1 METNTAYLLTT
12 SVLVT
17 FGYIGYQ
24 SATRGIDDDA
34 YLSSRG
40 TQGWLGIG
48 LSLFASGM
56 GAWVLLAPSEVAYY
70 GGFWDVTGYA
80 VSSMTPFL
88 LLAYVGPMIRDRLPE
103 GITLADYARHR
114 LGRIMQVYVGVISI
128 LYMFTFLF
136 AEFTAI
142 GKVMEHLSGMD
153 PLHPMIMVGAVTA
166 AYTAYGGLPAS
177 LATDKTQASVIAV
190 LVTMI
195 VLVLLGGD
203 ISQMFEDARAYNTD
217 DDWSLLGSMSY
228 MGSWESGLALVVAV
242 TSAEMFS
249 QGNWQRVY
257 ASDNDESLRRGAL
270 LAAAMVFP
278 LVFAMGFLGTVA
290 AGQGGVADASI
301 AFFYVIDEYS
311 LLVASVLI
319 VLVISLVCSS
329 ADTLQN
335 AIVASFSRDISD
347 GRMGVGPS
355 RVATIVIIPLAIYIA
370 SGPTIM
376 GFDFSDSWSVFGIWL
391 FADMLAAAT
400 VSPVLMTLWGG
411 VSSRGALLGCLAGF
425 ASVAL
430 YGLIEPP
437 TDSEFYMYIL
447 HPTGGA
453 VPTKEGGL
461 ANLWAFAS
469 AIFGSTVVT
478 VVGSYALPDE

>member
-1 METNTAYLLTT
+1 METNTAYVLTACT
-12 SVLVT
+12 LAA
-17 FGYIGYQ
+17 FGYIGIQ
-24 SATRGIDDDA
+24 ASNGETDDDS

-40 TQGWLGIG
+40 TQGWRGIG

-56 GAWVLLAPSEVAYY
+56 GVWVLLGPSEVAYY
-70 GGFWDVTGYA
+70 GGFWDVMGYA

-88 LLAYVGPMIRDRLPE
+88 LLAYIGPMIRDSIPD
-103 GITLADYARHR
+103 GITLADYAKQR
-114 LGRIMQVYVGVISI
+114 LGRRMQIYVGAISI

-153 PLHPMIMVGAVTA
+153 PLAPMLMVGAVTA

-177 LATDKTQASVIAV
+177 LATDRVQALVISI
-190 LVTMI
+190 LVTL
-195 VLVLLGGD
+195 VLLVLLGGD
-203 ISQMFEDARAYNTD
+203 PGQMLEDARAYNTD

-228 MGSWESGLALVVAV
+228 MGSFESGLALVIAI
-242 TSAEMFS
+242 TAAEMFS

-257 ASDNDESLRRGAL
+257 ASKDDDFLRKGAL

-290 AGQGGVADASI
+290 AGQGGVADPSI
-301 AFFYVIDEYS
+301 AFFYVLGEAGF
-311 LLVASVLI
+311 LVASVLI
-319 VLVISLVCSS
+319 VLVVSLVCSS

-335 AIVASFSRDISD
+335 AIVASYSRDISD
-347 GRMGVGPS
+347 GGMDLRSS
-355 RVATIVIIPLAIYIA
+355 RLATVAMIPLAIYLA
-370 SGPTIM
+370 SGPTIN
-376 GFDFSDSWSVFGIWL
+376 GFEFNAWSVFGIFL

-400 VSPVLMTLWGG
+400 VSPVLLTLWGG
-411 VSSRGALLGCLAGF
+411 VSSRGAFLGCLAGF

-430 YGLIEPP
+430 YGLVEPP
-437 TDSEFYMYIL
+437 TDSAFFMYIL

-453 VPTKEGGL
+453 IPASEGGL
-461 ANLWAFAS
+461 TNLWAFLS
-469 AIFGSTVVT
+469 AIVGSTAAT
-478 VVGSYALPDE
+478 VLGSYALPDE

>member
-1 METNTAYLLTT
+1 METNTAYALTACI
-12 SVLVT
+12 LAA
-17 FGYIGYQ
+17 FGYIGIQ
-24 SATRGIDDDA
+24 ASNGETDDDS

-40 TQGWLGIG
+40 TQGWRGIG

-56 GAWVLLAPSEVAYY
+56 GVWVLLGPSEVAYY
-70 GGFWDVTGYA
+70 GGFWDVMGYA

-88 LLAYVGPMIRDRLPE
+88 LLAYIGPMIRDSIPD
-103 GITLADYARHR
+103 GITLADYAKQR
-114 LGRIMQVYVGVISI
+114 LGRRMQIYVGAISI

-153 PLHPMIMVGAVTA
+153 PLAPMLMVGAVTA

-177 LATDKTQASVIAV
+177 LATDRVQALVISV
-190 LVTMI
+190 LVTL
-195 VLVLLGGD
+195 VLLVLLGGD
-203 ISQMFEDARAYNTD
+203 PGQMLEDARAYNTD

-228 MGSWESGLALVVAV
+228 MGSFESGLALVIAI
-242 TSAEMFS
+242 TAAEMFS

-257 ASDNDESLRRGAL
+257 ASKDDDSLRKGAL

-290 AGQGGVADASI
+290 AGQGGVADPSI
-301 AFFYVIDEYS
+301 AFFYVLGEAGF
-311 LLVASVLI
+311 LVASVLI
-319 VLVISLVCSS
+319 VLVVSLVCSS

-347 GRMGVGPS
+347 GGMDLRSS
-355 RVATIVIIPLAIYIA
+355 RLATVAMIPLAIYLA
-370 SGPTIM
+370 SGPTIN
-376 GFDFSDSWSVFGIWL
+376 GFQFNAWSVFGIFL

-400 VSPVLMTLWGG
+400 VSPVLLTLWGG
-411 VSSRGALLGCLAGF
+411 VSSRGAFLGCLAGF

-437 TDSEFYMYIL
+437 ADSDFFMYIL

-453 VPTKEGGL
+453 IPASEGGL
-461 ANLWAFAS
+461 TNLWVFLS
-469 AIFGSTVVT
+469 AIVGSTAAT
-478 VVGSYALPDE
+478 VLGSYALPDE

>member
-1 METNTAYLLTT
+1 METNIAYVLTACILAA
-12 SVLVT
+12 
-17 FGYIGYQ
+17 FGYIGLQ
-24 SATRGIDDDA
+24 ASNRETDDDS

-40 TQGWLGIG
+40 TQDWRGIG

-56 GAWVLLAPSEVAYY
+56 GVWILLGPSEVAYY
-70 GGFWDVTGYA
+70 GGFWDVMGYA

-88 LLAYVGPMIRDRLPE
+88 LLAYIGPMIRDSIPD
-103 GITLADYARHR
+103 GITLADYAKQR
-114 LGRIMQVYVGVISI
+114 LGRRMQVYVGVISI

-153 PLHPMIMVGAVTA
+153 PLAPMLMVGAVTA

-177 LATDKTQASVIAV
+177 LATDRVQALVISV
-190 LVTMI
+190 LVTL
-195 VLVLLGGD
+195 VLLVLLGGD
-203 ISQMFEDARAYNTD
+203 PGQMFEDARAYNTD
-217 DDWSLLGSMSY
+217 DDWSLGSMSY
-228 MGSWESGLALVVAV
+228 MGSFESGLALVVAI
-242 TSAEMFS
+242 TAAEMFS

-257 ASDNDESLRRGAL
+257 ASKDDDSLRKGAL

-290 AGQGGVADASI
+290 AGQGGVADPSI
-301 AFFYVIDEYS
+301 AFFYVLGETRF
-311 LLVASVLI
+311 LVASVLI
-319 VLVISLVCSS
+319 VLVVSLVCSS

-347 GRMGVGPS
+347 GGMDLRSS
-355 RVATIVIIPLAIYIA
+355 RLATVAMIPLAIFLA
-370 SGPTIM
+370 SGPTII
-376 GFDFSDSWSVFGIWL
+376 GFEFNEWSVFGIFL

-400 VSPVLMTLWGG
+400 VSPVLLTLWGG

-430 YGLIEPP
+430 YGLIDPP
-437 TDSEFYMYIL
+437 TDSAFFMYIL
-447 HPTGGA
+447 HPTDGA
-453 VPTKEGGL
+453 IPAREGGL
-461 ANLWAFAS
+461 TNLWAFLS
-469 AIFGSTVVT
+469 AIVGSTVAT
-478 VVGSYALPDE
+478 VLGSYALPDE

>member
-1 METNTAYLLTT
+1 METNTAYLLTACI
-12 SVLVT
+12 LAA
-17 FGYIGYQ
+17 FGYIGLQ
-24 SATRGIDDDA
+24 ASNRETDDDS

-40 TQGWLGIG
+40 TQDWRGIG

-56 GAWVLLAPSEVAYY
+56 GVWILLGPSEVAYY

-88 LLAYVGPMIRDRLPE
+88 LLAYIGPMIRDSIPD
-103 GITLADYARHR
+103 GITLADYARQR
-114 LGRIMQVYVGVISI
+114 LGRRMQIYVGAISI

-142 GKVMEHLSGMD
+142 GKVMEHISGMK
-153 PLHPMIMVGAVTA
+153 PLAPMIMVGAVTA

-177 LATDKTQASVIAV
+177 LATDRVQALVISV
-190 LVTMI
+190 LVTL
-195 VLVLLGGD
+195 VLLVLLGGD
-203 ISQMFEDARAYNTD
+203 PGQMLEDARAYNTD

-228 MGSWESGLALVVAV
+228 MRSFESGLALVVAI
-242 TSAEMFS
+242 TAAEMFS

-257 ASDNDESLRRGAL
+257 ASKDDDSLRKGAL

-290 AGQGGVADASI
+290 AGRGGVADPSI
-301 AFFYVIDEYS
+301 AFFYVLGETS
-311 LLVASVLI
+311 FLVASVLI
-319 VLVISLVCSS
+319 VLVVSLVCSS

-335 AIVASFSRDISD
+335 AIVASYSRDISD
-347 GRMGVGPS
+347 GGMDLITS
-355 RVATIVIIPLAIYIA
+355 RLATVAMIPLAIYMA
-370 SGPTIM
+370 SGPTIF
-376 GFDFSDSWSVFGIWL
+376 GFEINALSVFGIFL

-400 VSPVLMTLWGG
+400 VSPVLLTLWGG
-411 VSSRGALLGCLAGF
+411 VSSRGAFLGCLAGF

-430 YGLIEPP
+430 YGLLDPP
-437 TDSEFYMYIL
+437 SGSDFYMYIIN
-447 HPTGGA
+447 PTGDA
-453 VPTKEGGL
+453 IPAHEGGL
-461 ANLWAFAS
+461 TNLWAFLS
-469 AIFGSTVVT
+469 AIVGSTVVT

>member
-1 METNTAYLLTT
+1 METNTAYILTACILT
-12 SVLVT
+12 A

-24 SATRGIDDDA
+24 AATREIDDDA

-40 TQGWLGIG
+40 TQGWRGIG

-56 GAWVLLAPSEVAYY
+56 GVWVLLAPSELAYY

-88 LLAYVGPMIRDRLPE
+88 LLAYVGPIIRDRLPD

-114 LGRIMQVYVGVISI
+114 LGRAMQVYVGVISI

-153 PLHPMIMVGAVTA
+153 PLIPMVMVGVVTA
-166 AYTAYGGLPAS
+166 TYTAYGGLPAS
-177 LATDKTQASVIAV
+177 LATDRTQAWVIAL
-190 LVTMI
+190 LVTVI
-195 VLVLLGGD
+195 LLVLIGGD
-203 ISQMFEDARAYNTD
+203 SGQMIDDARAYNTD
-217 DDWSLLGSMSY
+217 DDSLQGSMSY
-228 MGSWESGLALVVAV
+228 MGSWQSGLALVVAV
-242 TSAEMFS
+242 TAAEMFS

-257 ASDNDESLRRGAL
+257 ASENDFSLRRGAL
-270 LAAAMVFP
+270 LAAVMVFP
-278 LVFAMGFLGTVA
+278 LVFTMGFLGTVA
-290 AGQGGVADASI
+290 AGRGGIADPSI
-301 AFFYVIDEYS
+301 AFFYVIDESS

-319 VLVISLVCSS
+319 VLVVSLVCSS

-347 GRMGVGPS
+347 GEMSLRSS
-355 RVATIVIIPLAIYIA
+355 RVATVVMIPFAIYLA
-370 SGPTIM
+370 SGPTIHS
-376 GFDFSDSWSVFGIWL
+376 FEFNAWSVFGIFL

-425 ASVAL
+425 TSVAL
-430 YGLIEPP
+430 YGLVEPP
-437 TDSEFYMYIL
+437 ADSAFYMYIL

-453 VPTKEGGL
+453 VPASAGGL
-461 ANLWAFAS
+461 TNLWVFLS
-469 AIFGSTVVT
+469 AIIGSTVVT

>member
-1 METNTAYLLTT
+1 METNTAYLLTACI
-12 SVLVT
+12 LAA
-17 FGYIGYQ
+17 FGYIGLQ
-24 SATRGIDDDA
+24 ASNRETDDDS

-40 TQGWLGIG
+40 TQDWRGIG

-56 GAWVLLAPSEVAYY
+56 GVWVLLGPSEVAYY

-88 LLAYVGPMIRDRLPE
+88 LLAYIGPMIRDSIPD
-103 GITLADYARHR
+103 GITLADYARQR
-114 LGRIMQVYVGVISI
+114 LGRRMQIYVGAISI

-142 GKVMEHLSGMD
+142 GKVMEHISGMD
-153 PLHPMIMVGAVTA
+153 PLAPMIMVGAVTA

-177 LATDKTQASVIAV
+177 LATDRVQALVISV
-190 LVTMI
+190 LVTL
-195 VLVLLGGD
+195 VLIVLLGGD
-203 ISQMFEDARAYNTD
+203 PGQMLEDARAYNTD
-217 DDWSLLGSMSY
+217 DVWSVGSMSH
-228 MGSWESGLALVVAV
+228 MKSFESGLALVVAI
-242 TSAEMFS
+242 TAAEMFS

-257 ASDNDESLRRGAL
+257 ASKDDDSLRKGAL

-290 AGQGGVADASI
+290 AGQGGVADPSI
-301 AFFYVIDEYS
+301 AFFYVLGDAS
-311 LLVASVLI
+311 FLVASALI
-319 VLVISLVCSS
+319 VLVVSLVCSS

-335 AIVASFSRDISD
+335 AIVASYSRDISD
-347 GRMGVGPS
+347 GGMDLITS
-355 RVATIVIIPLAIYIA
+355 RLATVAMIPLAIYMA
-370 SGPTIM
+370 SGPTIN
-376 GFDFSDSWSVFGIWL
+376 GFEINALSVFGIFL

-400 VSPVLMTLWGG
+400 VSPVLLTLWGG

-430 YGLIEPP
+430 YGLLDPP
-437 TDSEFYMYIL
+437 AGSDFYMYIIN
-447 HPTGGA
+447 PTGDA
-453 VPTKEGGL
+453 IPAHEGGL
-461 ANLWAFAS
+461 TNLWAFLS
-469 AIFGSTVVT
+469 AIVGSTVVT